1 MHLYNLCDIRH
12 IVMAK
17 ILILFHFLSIFS
29 SPVIN
34 TREHQDYE
42 FYHQQVIKAE
52 TLIASENYTEALFLY
67 EQLISDY
74 DFIFLREYQ
83 IASQLAL
90 YTKNIQKSLE
100 YVKQGILS
108 GWEIKSIKKNKYL
121 TPLFKD
127 EAWRS
132 IEKEY
137 PNLHSQYESKL
148 NQNIRQQVNKMY
160 AKDQKKA
167 LKALFRLSSKSQD
180 KYAENKFAPH
190 SEHQMAEFSA
200 ILESNGY
207 PGEKLIGNSTWMST
221 ILSHHN
227 SISTDYNKKDTL
239 YPGLQPRLIDALKK
253 GQMSPYEYV
262 AVDDWYR
269 TVRYDRKEVTYGVL
283 DPPSSSDLSK
293 TNELREK
300 IFVRP
305 YELTD
310 QLMAIEEKT
319 GMSLYLSDRWY

>member
-1 MHLYNLCDIRH
+1 
-12 IVMAK
+12 MAK
-17 ILILFHFLSIFS
+17 ILILFHFLSVFS
-29 SPVIN
+29 SLVIN
-34 TREHQDYE
+34 AGEHQDYE
-42 FYHQQVIKAE
+42 FYHHQVIKAE
-52 TLIASENYTEALFLY
+52 TLIASENYTEALLLY
-67 EQLISDY
+67 EQLFIDY

-83 IASQLAL
+83 IASQLAS
-90 YTKNIQKSLE
+90 YDGNIQKSLE
-100 YVKQGILS
+100 YIKQGILS
-108 GWEIKSIKKNKYL
+108 GWEIKSIKKNEYL

-127 EAWRS
+127 EAWKS
-132 IEKEY
+132 IKKEY
-137 PNLHSQYESKL
+137 PNLQAQYESKL
-148 NQNIRQQVNKMY
+148 NQNIREQVKKMY

-167 LKALFRLSSKSQD
+167 LKALLRLSSKSQD

-190 SEHQMAEFSA
+190 SEQQMAEFSA

-227 SISTDYNKKDTL
+227 SISTAYNVKDTI
-239 YPGLQPRLIDALKK
+239 YPKLQPKLIEALKN

-262 AVDDWYR
+262 AIDGWYR
-269 TVRYDRKEVTYGVL
+269 TVRYDRKEVTYGIL
-283 DPPSSSDLSK
+283 DPPSASNLSK

-305 YELTD
+305 YELRD
-310 QLMAIEEKT
+310 ELMAIEENT

>member
-1 MHLYNLCDIRH
+1 
-12 IVMAK
+12 MAK
-17 ILILFHFLSIFS
+17 ILILFHFLSVFS
-29 SPVIN
+29 SLVIN
-34 TREHQDYE
+34 AGEHQDYE
-42 FYHQQVIKAE
+42 IYHHQVIKAE
-52 TLIASENYTEALFLY
+52 TLIASENYAEALLLY
-67 EQLISDY
+67 EQLFIDY

-83 IASQLAL
+83 IASQLAF
-90 YTKNIQKSLE
+90 YDGNIQKSLE
-100 YVKQGILS
+100 YIKQGILS
-108 GWEIKSIKKNKYL
+108 GWEIKSIKKNEYL

-127 EAWRS
+127 EVWKL

-137 PNLHSQYESKL
+137 PNLQAQYESKL
-148 NQNIRQQVNKMY
+148 NQNIREQVKKMY

-167 LKALFRLSSKSQD
+167 LKALLRLSSKSQD

-190 SEHQMAEFSA
+190 SEQQMAEFSA

-227 SISTDYNKKDTL
+227 SISTAYNVKDTI
-239 YPGLQPRLIDALKK
+239 YPKLQPKLIEALKN

-262 AVDDWYR
+262 AIDDWYR
-269 TVRYDRKEVTYGVL
+269 TVRYDRKEVTYGIL
-283 DPPSSSDLSK
+283 DPPSASNLSK

-305 YELTD
+305 YELRD
-310 QLMAIEEKT
+310 ELMAIEENT

>member
-1 MHLYNLCDIRH
+1 
-12 IVMAK
+12 MAK
-17 ILILFHFLSIFS
+17 ILILFHFLSVFS
-29 SPVIN
+29 SLVIN
-34 TREHQDYE
+34 AGEHQDYE

-52 TLIASENYTEALFLY
+52 TLIASENYTEALLLY
-67 EQLISDY
+67 EQLFIDY

-83 IASQLAL
+83 IASQLAF
-90 YTKNIQKSLE
+90 YDGNIQKSLE
-100 YVKQGILS
+100 YIKQGILS
-108 GWEIKSIKKNKYL
+108 GWEIKSIKKNEYL

-127 EAWRS
+127 EVWKL

-137 PNLHSQYESKL
+137 PNLQAQYESKL
-148 NQNIRQQVNKMY
+148 NQNIREQVKKMY

-167 LKALFRLSSKSQD
+167 LKALLRLSSKSQD

-190 SEHQMAEFSA
+190 SEQQMAEFSA

-227 SISTDYNKKDTL
+227 SISTAYNVKDTI
-239 YPGLQPRLIDALKK
+239 YPKLQPKLIEALKN

-262 AVDDWYR
+262 AIDDWYR
-269 TVRYDRKEVTYGVL
+269 TVRYDRKEVTYGIL
-283 DPPSSSDLSK
+283 DPPSASNLSK

-305 YELTD
+305 YELRD
-310 QLMAIEEKT
+310 ELMAIEENT

>member
-1 MHLYNLCDIRH
+1 
-12 IVMAK
+12 MAK
-17 ILILFHFLSIFS
+17 ILILFHFLSVFS
-29 SPVIN
+29 SLVIN
-34 TREHQDYE
+34 AGEHQDYE

-52 TLIASENYTEALFLY
+52 TLIASENYAEALLLY
-67 EQLISDY
+67 EQLFIDY

-83 IASQLAL
+83 IASQLAF
-90 YTKNIQKSLE
+90 YDGNMQKSLE
-100 YVKQGILS
+100 YIKQGILS
-108 GWEIKSIKKNKYL
+108 GWEIKSIKKNEYL

-127 EAWRS
+127 EAWKS
-132 IEKEY
+132 IEKVY
-137 PNLHSQYESKL
+137 PNLQAQYESKL
-148 NQNIRQQVNKMY
+148 NQNIREQVKKMY

-167 LKALFRLSSKSQD
+167 LKALLRLSSKSQD

-190 SEHQMAEFSA
+190 SEQQMAEFSA

-227 SISTDYNKKDTL
+227 SISTAYNVKDTI
-239 YPGLQPRLIDALKK
+239 YPKLQPKLIEALKN

-262 AVDDWYR
+262 AIDDWYR
-269 TVRYDRKEVTYGVL
+269 TVRYDRKEVTYGIL
-283 DPPSSSDLSK
+283 DPPSASNLSK

-305 YELTD
+305 YELRD
-310 QLMAIEEKT
+310 ELMAIEENT

>member
-1 MHLYNLCDIRH
+1 
-12 IVMAK
+12 MAK
-17 ILILFHFLSIFS
+17 ILILFHFLSVFS
-29 SPVIN
+29 SLVIN
-34 TREHQDYE
+34 AGEHQDYE

-52 TLIASENYTEALFLY
+52 TLIASENYTEALLLY
-67 EQLISDY
+67 EQLFIDY
-74 DFIFLREYQ
+74 DLIFLREYQ
-83 IASQLAL
+83 IASQLAF
-90 YTKNIQKSLE
+90 YDGNMQKSLE
-100 YVKQGILS
+100 YIKQGILS
-108 GWEIKSIKKNKYL
+108 GWEIKSIKKNEYL

-127 EAWRS
+127 EAWKS
-132 IEKEY
+132 IKKEY
-137 PNLHSQYESKL
+137 PNLQAQYESKL
-148 NQNIRQQVNKMY
+148 NQNIREQVKKMY

-167 LKALFRLSSKSQD
+167 LKALLRLSSKSQD

-190 SEHQMAEFSA
+190 SEQQMAEFSA

-227 SISTDYNKKDTL
+227 SISTAYNVKDTI
-239 YPGLQPRLIDALKK
+239 YPKLQPKLIEALKN

-262 AVDDWYR
+262 AIDDWYR
-269 TVRYDRKEVTYGVL
+269 TVRYDRKEVTYGIL
-283 DPPSSSDLSK
+283 DPPSASNLSK

-305 YELTD
+305 YELRD
-310 QLMAIEEKT
+310 ELMAIEENT

>member
-1 MHLYNLCDIRH
+1 
-12 IVMAK
+12 MAK
-17 ILILFHFLSIFS
+17 ILILFHFLSVFS
-29 SPVIN
+29 SLVIN
-34 TREHQDYE
+34 AGEHQDYE

-67 EQLISDY
+67 EQLFIDY

-83 IASQLAL
+83 IASQLAF
-90 YTKNIQKSLE
+90 YDGNIQKSLE
-100 YVKQGILS
+100 YIKQGILS
-108 GWEIKSIKKNKYL
+108 GWEIKSIKKNEYL

-127 EAWRS
+127 EAWKS
-132 IEKEY
+132 IKKEY
-137 PNLHSQYESKL
+137 PNLQAQYESKL
-148 NQNIRQQVNKMY
+148 NQNIREQVKKMY

-167 LKALFRLSSKSQD
+167 LKALLRLSSKSQD

-190 SEHQMAEFSA
+190 SEQQMAEFSA

-227 SISTDYNKKDTL
+227 SISTAYNVKDTI
-239 YPGLQPRLIDALKK
+239 YPKLQPKLIEALKN

-262 AVDDWYR
+262 AIDDWYR
-269 TVRYDRKEVTYGVL
+269 TVRYDRKEVTYGIL
-283 DPPSSSDLSK
+283 DPPSALNLSK

-305 YELTD
+305 YELRD
-310 QLMAIEEKT
+310 ELMAIEENT

>member
-1 MHLYNLCDIRH
+1 
-12 IVMAK
+12 MAK
-17 ILILFHFLSIFS
+17 ILILFHFLSVFS
-29 SPVIN
+29 SLVIN
-34 TREHQDYE
+34 AGEHQDYE
-42 FYHQQVIKAE
+42 IYHQQVIKAE
-52 TLIASENYTEALFLY
+52 TLIASENYTEALLLY
-67 EQLISDY
+67 EQLFIDY

-83 IASQLAL
+83 IASQLAF
-90 YTKNIQKSLE
+90 YDGNIQKSLE
-100 YVKQGILS
+100 YIKQGILS
-108 GWEIKSIKKNKYL
+108 GWEIKSIKKNEYL

-127 EAWRS
+127 EAWKS

-137 PNLHSQYESKL
+137 PNLQAQYESKL
-148 NQNIRQQVNKMY
+148 NQNIREQVKKMY
-160 AKDQKKA
+160 TKDQKKA
-167 LKALFRLSSKSQD
+167 LKALLRLSSKSQD

-190 SEHQMAEFSA
+190 SEQQMAEFSA

-227 SISTDYNKKDTL
+227 SISTAYNVKDTI
-239 YPGLQPRLIDALKK
+239 YPKLQPKLIEALKN

-262 AVDDWYR
+262 AIDDWYR
-269 TVRYDRKEVTYGVL
+269 TVRYDRKEVTYGIL
-283 DPPSSSDLSK
+283 DPPSASNLSK

-305 YELTD
+305 YELRD
-310 QLMAIEEKT
+310 ELMAIEENT